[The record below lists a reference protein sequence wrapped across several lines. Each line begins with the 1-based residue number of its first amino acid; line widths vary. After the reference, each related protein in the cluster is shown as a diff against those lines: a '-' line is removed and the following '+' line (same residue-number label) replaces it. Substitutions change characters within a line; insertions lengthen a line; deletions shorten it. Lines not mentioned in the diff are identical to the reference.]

1 MAVVEKKDDKSGELR
16 TVALNRRARHEFHIE
31 ETYVAGLVLVGTEV
45 KSLRAGKV
53 NLADAFAKIE
63 RGELWL
69 HHMHVSPHAEGN
81 RFNVEP
87 LRPRKLLLKRRE
99 IDKLSALMQQKGLAL
114 IPLSLFFQRGF
125 AKLELGIGRGKKLY
139 DKRQDIAK
147 RDAERDARREVFGR
161 G

>member
-1 MAVVEKKDDKSGELR
+1 MAADKKQEKSGESR
-16 TVALNRRARHEFHIE
+16 TVAVNRRARHEYHVE
-31 ETYVAGLVLVGTEV
+31 NTYVAGIVLVGTEV

-87 LRPRKLLLKRRE
+87 LRTRKLLLTRRE
-99 IDKLSALMQQKGLAL
+99 IDKISVLIQQKGYAL
-114 IPLSLFFQRGF
+114 FPLSLFFSKGF
-125 AKLELGIGRGKKLY
+125 AKLELGLGPGKKLF
-139 DKRQDIAK
+139 DKRQDMAK